1 MSTQHSSGTR
11 PSWVDA
17 DLFPFTSHFAELD
30 GHVVHYVDEGSG
42 PILLMLHGNPTW
54 SFVYREVIAALRD
67 NFRCIALDY
76 PGFGLSVAA
85 QGYGYHPVDH
95 AGVVVAFLDHM
106 ALSDVT
112 LVVHDWGGPI
122 GLCAA
127 EQRPELFHRLVLA
140 NTWAWPPNGEL
151 RAEMASRIMGGP
163 VGRELIRRV
172 NLFVNALIP
181 AGHRRRKVSRAEM
194 AHYRNALAT
203 RERRNACAILPGAIT
218 GSREFLA
225 SVRDHL
231 TTLDQL
237 PTLIVWADADM
248 AFGDKDRQRLEA
260 KFPNHE
266 TVIVHGAGHF
276 VQSDAA
282 HEMSKAIQAWSN
294 RLTGEQAYDVSTVS
308 DSDVHADE

>member
-1 MSTQHSSGTR
+1 MSIQQSAGTR

-17 DLFPFTSHFAELD
+17 GLYPFESRFVELD
-30 GHVVHYVDEGSG
+30 GHVVHYIDEGSG
-42 PILLMLHGNPTW
+42 PVLLMLHGNPTW
-54 SFVYREVIAALRD
+54 SFVYREVIASLRD
-67 NFRCIALDY
+67 QFRCIALDY

-85 QGYGYHPVDH
+85 QGYGYQPVDH

-122 GLCAA
+122 GLHAA
-127 EQRPELFHRLVLA
+127 EQRPDLFGRLVLA
-140 NTWAWPPNGEL
+140 NTWAWPANGEL
-151 RAEMASRIMGGP
+151 RAEMASRVMGGP
-163 VGRELIRRV
+163 VGRELIRRF

-181 AGHRRRKVSRAEM
+181 AGHRRRKVSQPEM

-225 SVRDHL
+225 DIEDHL
-231 TTLDQL
+231 TVLGQL

-248 AFGDKDRQRLEA
+248 AFGDKDRARLEA
-260 KFPNHE
+260 RFPDHS
-266 TVIVHGAGHF
+266 TVIVRGAGHF
-276 VQSDAA
+276 VQSDAPD
-282 HEMSKAIQAWSN
+282 EMSEAIRAWSN
-294 RLTGEQAYDVSTVS
+294 GSA
-308 DSDVHADE
+308 A